1 MLFFIEYK
9 KVYLIQEIKSY
20 LYHLIEYL
28 IE

>member
-9 KVYLIQEIKSY
+9 KLSLIQEIKSY